1 MRNLL
6 LNAVEELIVKANNEI
21 DEARADIAAKEHIGA
36 RVNRTYEAH
45 AYIIHLID
53 RINVLKD
60 NYAIEF
66 PEDEDV
72 IKKINKAVNIILI
85 QIEDVLN
92 VAYNV
97 CDSIIDDDIES
108 IEE

>member
-21 DEARADIAAKEHIGA
+21 DEARKDIAAKEHMGA

-66 PEDEDV
+66 PEDEDT

-97 CDSIIDDDIES
+97 YDNIIDDDIES
-108 IEE
+108 IAE